1 MNDGPDP
8 QDFSGLPSRP
18 PPRPK
23 PPRRDV
29 PEPPP
34 DLAGEDYS
42 GLPEPPP
49 RAQQTFPG
57 MEEPELPPERR
68 LTASK
73 GLIGFLV
80 AAAGTF
86 LGAAVIGIVYAAAGA
101 DLDDRSF
108 IFVGTILQDCALIAA
123 AFFITADLGKPSA
136 RTFGL
141 RPFKRSA
148 YGWLAL
154 AFVAYYAL
162 AIVYSLV
169 FNPPEE
175 ELPKELGA
183 DEGLGLAIATGV
195 LLIVIAPFAEEIF
208 FRGFLY
214 QAFRNSF
221 GVWPGAILSGLVFG
235 VIHFEFFKLVQL
247 AILGVIL
254 ALLFERTRSLWP
266 PIMLHA
272 INNTLAFIYLMADS
286 G

>member
-1 MNDGPDP
+1 VNDA
-8 QDFSGLPSRP
+8 SRP
-18 PPRPK
+18 PASTSDQQSLP
-23 PPRRDV
+23 
-29 PEPPP
+29 
-34 DLAGEDYS
+34 
-42 GLPEPPP
+42 GLE
-49 RAQQTFPG
+49 AAD
-57 MEEPELPPERR
+57 LPPERR
-68 LTASK
+68 LTAAK

-80 AAAGTF
+80 AIVATFFLAAIVG
-86 LGAAVIGIVYAAAGA
+86 VIFAAAGA
-101 DLDDRSF
+101 DLDDRGF
-108 IFVGTILQDCALIAA
+108 IFFGTVIQDGALIAA
-123 AFFITADLGKPSA
+123 AYFIMADLGRPSA

-141 RPFKRSA
+141 RSFRRSA
-148 YGWLAL
+148 FGWLAL
-154 AFVAYYAL
+154 AFVSYYAL
-162 AIVYSLV
+162 AIAYALI

-183 DEGLGLAIATGV
+183 EESVGLAIATGV
-195 LLIVIAPFAEEIF
+195 LLIAVAPVAEELF

-247 AILGVIL
+247 ATLGVIL